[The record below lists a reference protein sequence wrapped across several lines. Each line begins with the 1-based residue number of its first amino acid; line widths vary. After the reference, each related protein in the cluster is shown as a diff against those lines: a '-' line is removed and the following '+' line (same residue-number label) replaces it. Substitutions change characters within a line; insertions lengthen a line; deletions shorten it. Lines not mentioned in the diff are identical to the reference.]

1 MATKSVPKHMLK
13 YLQSWYTNETRSVNY
28 RRYGASEASLAA
40 RGALWDRAVAAG
52 YLTKLDERPDR
63 LGPRYRRTDLEVEI
77 PPNHREFR
85 HWSEEAVR
93 LKLAAMYAIV
103 AQELGQLGIQTER
116 HVDDRAMST
125 VGPTVPG
132 LYGALRPPRL
142 YLNSYR
148 RRRSLDLYINNI
160 ALHSWTST
168 SPRILKNIVA
178 LMAKAH
184 REYEVAVRE
193 QISVFE
199 HLLRQMR
206 TI

>member
-1 MATKSVPKHMLK
+1 
-13 YLQSWYTNETRSVNY
+13 
-28 RRYGASEASLAA
+28 
-40 RGALWDRAVAAG
+40 
-52 YLTKLDERPDR
+52 
-63 LGPRYRRTDLEVEI
+63 
-77 PPNHREFR
+77 
-85 HWSEEAVR
+85 
-93 LKLAAMYAIV
+93 
-103 AQELGQLGIQTER
+103 
-116 HVDDRAMST
+116 
-125 VGPTVPG
+125 
-132 LYGALRPPRL
+132 LRPPRL